1 MCKITALAV
10 GDLPAAWRDF
20 TGVEQPAISVRL
32 VGAAKSDEQ
41 AVDLTRQLRPD
52 VILLNVSLGTQLVR
66 RLRQE
71 NSTSAVIMF
80 MASTD
85 GAEAQNAFRAG
96 SSGCC
101 RSDLTFHQLV
111 QALCQVAQ
119 GHYVLD
125 DQVFDQ
131 EGLQARLARSIGFRS
146 PAPSRQAGQRLT
158 RREQD
163 ILQYLTQGLSNKEIA
178 LALGISQPTVK
189 NHITSMLGKLR
200 AVDRT
205 QMAVYALRHGLVHLQ
220 NS

>member
-20 TGVEQPAISVRL
+20 RGVEQPAISVRL
-32 VGAAKSDEQ
+32 VGAATSDEQ

-71 NSTSAVIMF
+71 NSTSAVMMF

-96 SSGCC
+96 SSACC
-101 RSDLTFHQLV
+101 RSDLTFHQLL

-178 LALGISQPTVK
+178 QALGISQPTVK